1 MKEIKNASQLEQL
14 KKGDK
19 PVLIDFYADWC
30 GPCQTMLPI
39 VDELADKYNG
49 ELEIVKVNIDK
60 QQQLAREFGVRS
72 IPSLFILQNGEIKE
86 HMVGLQAK
94 GVLDSKLSSYAA

>member
-1 MKEIKNASQLEQL
+1 MKEIKSASELEQL

-19 PVLIDFYADWC
+19 PLLIDFYADWC

-49 ELEIVKVNIDK
+49 EVEIVKVNVDN
-60 QQQLAREFGVRS
+60 QRELAREFGVRS
-72 IPSLFILQNGEIKE
+72 IPSLFFVENGEIKE
-86 HMVGLQAK
+86 HLVGLQPK
-94 GVLDSKLSSYAA
+94 GALDTKLSAYAA